1 MIHEITPSKFCN
13 AYKVMPP
20 KPTSIA
26 LYYEENLSLVKNTS
40 QGIEFAQFKDLEEI
54 HQDIYDKWIYLFSVD
69 GEGYYLI
76 SSLVLE
82 GVANFKME
90 SIAVFR
96 NSIYHKEAF
105 AGITGYQLYNWYRSN
120 KYCNTC
126 SNTLVKDDKERML
139 LCEKCGQMIY
149 PRLNPAVIIGV
160 THGNRILLSQYANR
174 YHNNYALLAGFV
186 EVGES
191 LEEAV
196 IREVMEEVG
205 LHVTNVRYYKSQPWP
220 FTDSILMGF
229 YCDLADGNGEVTL
242 DKEEL
247 ALARWFE
254 REDIP
259 VKPSRDSL
267 TNEMI
272 IHFKNGHLPF

>member
-1 MIHEITPSKFCN
+1 MIHEIAPSKFCN
-13 AYKVMPP
+13 AYNVVPP
-20 KPTSIA
+20 KPTSFV
-26 LYYEENLSLVKNTS
+26 LYYIENLSLVKSTS
-40 QGIEFAQFKDLEEI
+40 QGIEFVQFKDLGKYC
-54 HQDIYDKWIYLFSVD
+54 QDIWENWTYLFSVD
-69 GEGYYLI
+69 GEGYYL
-76 SSLVLE
+76 VDNVDLE
-82 GVANFKME
+82 KVADFEME
-90 SIAVFR
+90 SIDIFR
-96 NSIYHKEAF
+96 NSSSHKQAF
-105 AGITGYQLYNWYRSN
+105 AGITGYQLYRWYKCN
-120 KYCNTC
+120 KYCSTC
-126 SNTLVKDDKERML
+126 SSTLIKDDKERML
-139 LCEKCGQMIY
+139 LCKECNQMVY

-174 YHNNYALLAGFV
+174 YRNRYALLAGFV

-196 IREVMEEVG
+196 KREVMEEVG

-247 ALARWFE
+247 ALARWFD

-272 IHFKNGHLPF
+272 MYFKNAQ